1 MEKLLKP
8 DRKYFIA
15 SLWIHLTASISLIL
29 LTGIIHLII
38 SLVSGDR
45 NAISIIW
52 LISIGIILITWIIV
66 FPLVQ
71 LWIKKL
77 SYNISEDRITL
88 FKGII
93 TKTQQN
99 IPYRAITDFALQRG
113 PYDRI
118 LGIGSIKIQ
127 TAGQS
132 RNPTGYEGNLSGLID
147 FDNLMIELR
156 AKIKVLHPVS
166 EALTVNEPTGSAS
179 NDVLGHV
186 LAEVRRIREM
196 MEKK

>member
-1 MEKLLKP
+1 MEQNFKP
-8 DRKYFIA
+8 DRKYLRESF
-15 SLWIHLTASISLIL
+15 WIHLTATVSLIL
-29 LTGIIHLII
+29 LTGIIHLIVNI
-38 SLVSGDR
+38 AGGDPR
-45 NAISIIW
+45 AISIIW
-52 LISIGIILITWIIV
+52 FIAFGLILVTWIIV

-71 LWIKKL
+71 WWIKKL
-77 SYNISEDRITL
+77 SYFIGEERITIH
-88 FKGII
+88 KGII
-93 TKTQQN
+93 IKTQQN

-132 RNPTGYEGNLSGLID
+132 RNPTGYEGSLSGLVD
-147 FDNLMIELR
+147 YENLMTELR
-156 AKIKVLHPVS
+156 AKIKLFHPVS
-166 EALTVNEPTGSAS
+166 DSLTLREPTSS
-179 NDVLGHV
+179 TDKDVLSHV